1 MFCCDAKHSDI
12 VWGSSHIRCCL
23 FFVFLIEFC
32 STKGWTATMTHG
44 VKEYEKGKDRK
55 DIEKLFKKSP
65 RKSVC

>member
-1 MFCCDAKHSDI
+1 
-12 VWGSSHIRCCL
+12 
-23 FFVFLIEFC
+23 
-32 STKGWTATMTHG
+32 MTHG